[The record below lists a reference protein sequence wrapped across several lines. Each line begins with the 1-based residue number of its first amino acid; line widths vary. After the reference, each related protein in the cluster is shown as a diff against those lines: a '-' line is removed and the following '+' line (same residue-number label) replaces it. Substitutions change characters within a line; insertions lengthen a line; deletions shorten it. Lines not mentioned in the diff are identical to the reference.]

1 LGSVDYADLFTQ
13 FRGIEERMGMQ
24 FGGCWFPGKLPKFG
38 SKELLSRD
46 IDILITENY
55 DTSLGDCKVR
65 LE

>member
-1 LGSVDYADLFTQ
+1 
-13 FRGIEERMGMQ
+13 MGMQ

-46 IDILITENY
+46 IDILITEKY
-55 DTSLGDCKVR
+55 DTSLGDYKVR